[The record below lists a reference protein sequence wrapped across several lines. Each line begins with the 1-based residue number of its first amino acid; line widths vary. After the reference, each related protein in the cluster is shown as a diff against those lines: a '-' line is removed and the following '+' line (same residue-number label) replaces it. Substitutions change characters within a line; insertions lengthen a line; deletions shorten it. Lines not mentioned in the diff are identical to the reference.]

1 MNALAIREA
10 ALADLPAIVA
20 LLHDDE
26 SGRLREDPSVP
37 LDPRYVAA
45 FEAIDRDPNQ
55 HLILAELDGAPAG
68 TMQLSFL
75 PGLSFRGAWRG
86 QIEAVRIASN
96 LRNRGL
102 GEQLIGWAVEQ
113 CRARDCKMVQ
123 LTSTATRVAAH
134 RFYAR
139 LGFVHSHVGMKLHL
153 RD

>member
-1 MNALAIREA
+1 MSALAIREA
-10 ALADLPAIVA
+10 VLADLPAIVA
-20 LLHDDE
+20 MLHDDE

-86 QIEAVRIASN
+86 QIEAVRIASQ

-113 CRARDCKMVQ
+113 CRAQDCKMVQ